1 MSVVFPMSEQ
11 IQVINFRTDGMSVNP
26 INGIVLTNEYLL
38 CYLKTALDLLDF

>member
-26 INGIVLTNEYLL
+26 INGIVLINEYLL